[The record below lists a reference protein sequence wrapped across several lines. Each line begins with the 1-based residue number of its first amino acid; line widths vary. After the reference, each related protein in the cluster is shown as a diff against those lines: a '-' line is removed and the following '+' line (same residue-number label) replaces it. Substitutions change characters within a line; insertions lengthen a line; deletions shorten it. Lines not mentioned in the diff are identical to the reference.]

1 MVRYSCYYDR
11 WNYRTTTLDNNHS
24 YIIVKEFFKLII
36 TSHSGISS
44 KRVCGVIGFLIIIFV
59 LVYCTVSS
67 VQAPLMIEP
76 FIYAVCLLLGIDSVT
91 GIWKG
96 KIK

>member
-1 MVRYSCYYDR
+1 MKDF
-11 WNYRTTTLDNNHS
+11 L
-24 YIIVKEFFKLII
+24 IKLI
-36 TSHSGISS
+36 TAHTGVSS

-67 VQAPLMIEP
+67 IQAPLMIEP

-96 KIK
+96 KMND

>member
-1 MVRYSCYYDR
+1 MKDF
-11 WNYRTTTLDNNHS
+11 L
-24 YIIVKEFFKLII
+24 IKLI
-36 TSHSGISS
+36 TAHTGVSS
-44 KRVCGVIGFLIIIFV
+44 KRVCGVIGFLIIVFV

-96 KIK
+96 KMND